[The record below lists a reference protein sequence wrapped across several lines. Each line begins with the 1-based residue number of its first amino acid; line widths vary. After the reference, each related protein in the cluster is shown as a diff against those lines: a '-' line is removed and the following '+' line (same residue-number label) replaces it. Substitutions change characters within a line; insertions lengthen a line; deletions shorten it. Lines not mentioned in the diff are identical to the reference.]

1 MGEDI
6 RLDGKIAVVT
16 GGGRGLGR
24 AMALALVEAGAN
36 VIAADI
42 IGENLDQ
49 VAGEAAALANPGA
62 NTGALAGVT
71 ADIRQSGDC
80 RRVVEAAHAHFGGLD
95 ILVNNAKG
103 RFRYAPF
110 EELSAQDWDA
120 MFRVTVRGS
129 FLCAK
134 AAAPGM
140 RARSYGK
147 IINLASGTVF
157 KGAPGMLHYVTAKG
171 ALVAMSR
178 SMSRELGPDGICVN
192 TVAPGLTLSEN
203 ILANQEIYGD
213 AVQDAMIQSRALKR
227 AEVPDDLVG
236 AVLFLASPDSD
247 FMTGQCMVVDGGSVN
262 H

>member
-1 MGEDI
+1 MARLEGRVAIVTGAAQGLGAGFAKSLAGE
-6 RLDGKIAVVT
+6 GAAVVIADIDD
-16 GGGRGLGR
+16 GGAAIADILAAHPDARLLDVPTDVSDE
-24 AMALALVEAGAN
+24 AACQALVAKTEG
-36 VIAADI
+36 
-42 IGENLDQ
+42 
-49 VAGEAAALANPGA
+49 
-62 NTGALAGVT
+62 
-71 ADIRQSGDC
+71 
-80 RRVVEAAHAHFGGLD
+80 HFGGLD

-129 FLCAK
+129 FLCVK

>member
-1 MGEDI
+1 MARLAGRVAIVTGAAQGLGAAFAKRLAGE
-6 RLDGKIAVVT
+6 GAAVVIADIDD
-16 GGGRGLGR
+16 GGAAINGILADHPDARLLDVPTDVSDE
-24 AMALALVEAGAN
+24 AACLALV
-36 VIAADI
+36 AAT
-42 IGENLDQ
+42 E
-49 VAGEAAALANPGA
+49 
-62 NTGALAGVT
+62 
-71 ADIRQSGDC
+71 
-80 RRVVEAAHAHFGGLD
+80 AHFGGLD

-110 EELSAQDWDA
+110 DELSVHDWDE

-140 RARSYGK
+140 RARGYGK

-157 KGAPGMLHYVTAKG
+157 KGAPGMLHYVAAKG
-171 ALVAMSR
+171 ALLAMSR
-178 SMSRELGPDGICVN
+178 SMSRELGGNGICVN
-192 TVAPGLTLSEN
+192 TLAPGLTLSEN
-203 ILANQEIYGD
+203 ILANEDVYGD

-247 FMTGQCMVVDGGSVN
+247 FMTGQCMVIDGGSVN